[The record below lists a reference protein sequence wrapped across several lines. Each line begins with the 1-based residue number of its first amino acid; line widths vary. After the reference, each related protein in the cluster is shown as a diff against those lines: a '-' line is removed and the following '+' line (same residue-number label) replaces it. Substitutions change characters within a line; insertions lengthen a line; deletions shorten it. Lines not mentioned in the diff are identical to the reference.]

1 MSYIGG
7 GMYYAETC
15 PLCGNTL
22 WNGVCENR
30 DCDYHWI
37 PKEDD
42 PDNDDDNADQQQ
54 LRIDWHGNNPGQSSF
69 IT

>member
-15 PLCGNTL
+15 PLCGSTL

-42 PDNDDDNADQQQ
+42 PDNDDVNAD
-54 LRIDWHGNNPGQSSF
+54 L
-69 IT
+69 